1 MIQNKCAS
9 QFFKIQ
15 NSTFPKIDTNDRL
28 YLRHSYLFIL
38 QRRNITTINT
48 TEVSSKS
55 SSQVIRYTVYCF
67 HTVIAATSHYTEKK
81 PPLLSLT
88 AQSQKQILIP
98 RKSTNKPLTS
108 SKRYKFYSRNSSR
121 KTKSY
126 YQIPKRPLFATCF
139 KGAVSTSACHCC

>member
-1 MIQNKCAS
+1 MFLIQTWSFQTCSNFFSANKIKQGQSLTNKNVMIQNKCAS

-38 QRRNITTINT
+38 QSRNITTIYT

-67 HTVIAATSHYTEKK
+67 HSVIAATSHYTEKK
-81 PPLLSLT
+81 PPLFSNRPVIEVD
-88 AQSQKQILIP
+88 S
-98 RKSTNKPLTS
+98 N
-108 SKRYKFYSRNSSR
+108 
-121 KTKSY
+121 TKK
-126 YQIPKRPLFATCF
+126 IHK
-139 KGAVSTSACHCC
+139 